1 MFNVGPAEGGQFDVR
16 PEDVALGAKEETEA
30 LSRILPQWFVIV
42 SVVSVNDDDEKIRL
56 NRGAPQPGKNEPAL
70 SLALVRLLD
79 AGGKSRDASEE
90 ESETAP
96 YYLSRQEGACTPAY
110 IAIICDANLA
120 ALLIV
125 RDGAGMDRLY
135 SFLAVLF
142 VQTRMS

>member
-1 MFNVGPAEGGQFDVR
+1 M
-16 PEDVALGAKEETEA
+16 
-30 LSRILPQWFVIV
+30 
-42 SVVSVNDDDEKIRL
+42 SVNDDDEKIRL

-90 ESETAP
+90 GVRFRRLTSNSPNVVITLSESETAP

-125 RDGAGMDRLY
+125 RDVSDHDL
-135 SFLAVLF
+135 LTLEV
-142 VQTRMS
+142 